1 MTSQSSL
8 PYSMAA
14 PGFGFSFGDFVAA
27 ASLINEIRKALRDV
41 GGAKDEFQQISI
53 ELQHLEI
60 LLDQLN
66 RGSWDHGGD
75 PGHLNAVKGV
85 TLACKVPLE
94 EFLIKF
100 QKYKILPLLLSI
112 IMMSSAPSSKQH
124 SSCISSSFGVWEG
137 SGQLVAQ
144 SPYNTS
150 TPQSTPI
157 HLKEVS

>member
-1 MTSQSSL
+1 
-8 PYSMAA
+8 MAA

-85 TLACKVPLE
+85 ALACKVPLE

-100 QKYKILPLLLSI
+100 QKYKIFTDRQPLSFKKRIGMEARKMQWAVNMREDIAKFRAIIVSKVVAINLLL
-112 IMMSSAPSSKQH
+112 
-124 SSCISSSFGVWEG
+124 
-137 SGQLVAQ
+137 QLSMA
-144 SPYNTS
+144 
-150 TPQSTPI
+150 
-157 HLKEVS
+157 